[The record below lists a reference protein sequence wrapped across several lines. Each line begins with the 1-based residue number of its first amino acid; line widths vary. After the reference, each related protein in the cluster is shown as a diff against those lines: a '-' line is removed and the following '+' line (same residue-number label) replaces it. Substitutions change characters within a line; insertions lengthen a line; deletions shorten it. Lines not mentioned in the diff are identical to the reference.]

1 MMKDLKLGLF
11 SVAISASAGIAP
23 TATLGFAESLRL
35 SSRSGECSLRLYQRR
50 CPMPGTTNT
59 GMHSVH
65 PRTVGGREQE

>member
-23 TATLGFAESLRL
+23 TATLGFAAVAPFIVALWRVL
-35 SSRSGECSLRLYQRR
+35 A
-50 CPMPGTTNT
+50 GTTNT